1 MPVTRIEVSPRTA
14 LKMLQHVHRRPKP
27 PQSRAVIE
35 LAQQMLAA
43 DEAGEPWEQ
52 GELRRIVLSE
62 DHPGRP
68 AGVIRGVEVLMAVV
82 YTKRTRPL
90 LVELD
95 APLKGYLTEVD
106 PEAGPAIAANGT
118 VLDSHLTIGTWAD
131 DHRSESTT
139 P

>member
-1 MPVTRIEVSPRTA
+1 MPVARIEVSPRTA
-14 LKMLQHVHRRPKP
+14 LTMLRHVHQRPKP
-27 PQSRAVIE
+27 PRGRAVVE
-35 LAQQMLAA
+35 LARQMLAA
-43 DEAGEPWEQ
+43 DEAREPWEQ

-68 AGVIRGVEVLMAVV
+68 AGVILGVEVLMAIV
-82 YTKRTRPL
+82 YSKRTRSL

-95 APLKGYLTEVD
+95 APLKSYLDEVD
-106 PEAGPAIAANGT
+106 PETGPAVAANGT

-131 DHRSESTT
+131 DHRSEPTT